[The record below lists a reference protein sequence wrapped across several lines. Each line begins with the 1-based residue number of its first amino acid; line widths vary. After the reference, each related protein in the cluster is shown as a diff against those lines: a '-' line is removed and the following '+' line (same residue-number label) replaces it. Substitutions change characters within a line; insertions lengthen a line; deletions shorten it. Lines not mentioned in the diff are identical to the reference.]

1 MAKLANI
8 LIENLDSEIS
18 RLKNMGYELIDR
30 HSSGIYTAL
39 LLYNT
44 EEGIYEVSL
53 TSNDQEF
60 TTSQSQMKQAPKSN
74 KTPLASF
81 KDIADKVKEWS
92 GKYGDLVVG
101 SLNQSRTYKYNQ
113 ILSKLGF
120 KVGKVSYDP
129 PSMDFPESWNFTI
142 FK

>member
-30 HSSGIYTAL
+30 YSSGIYTAL

-44 EEGIYEVSL
+44 EEGIYEISL

-81 KDIADKVKEWS
+81 KDIADKVKEWL

-120 KVGKVSYDP
+120 KVGKVSHDP

>member
-1 MAKLANI
+1 MAKLDSTFR
-8 LIENLDSEIS
+8 ESLDSEIS
-18 RLKNMGYELIDR
+18 RLKSIGYNVVDR
-30 HSSGIYTAL
+30 YSSGIYTAL

-44 EEGIYEVSL
+44 EENIYEVSL

-60 TTSQSQMKQAPKSN
+60 TTFQSQVKQAPKSN

-81 KDIADKVKEWS
+81 KDIADKVREWL

-101 SLNQSRTYKYNQ
+101 SLNQARTHKYNQ
-113 ILSKLGF
+113 ILNKLGF
-120 KVGKVSYDP
+120 RVGKVSHDP
-129 PSMDFPESWNFTI
+129 PSMDFPESWNFII